1 MSNKFDIPW
10 FRFQINRNV
19 KRRECFEKTVSLDF
33 QIYLKEEIVIMSNKF
48 DIPKFRFQENR
59 KVKRRECF
67 EKTVSL
73 DFQIYL
79 KEETEN
85 YVK

>member
-1 MSNKFDIPW
+1 
-10 FRFQINRNV
+10 
-19 KRRECFEKTVSLDF
+19 
-33 QIYLKEEIVIMSNKF
+33 MSNKF

-67 EKTVSL
+67 VKTASL

-79 KEETEN
+79 KEETGSMSNKYDIPKFRFQEN
-85 YVK
+85 RKVKRREYFVRAAGLEFQIYL